1 MLAGARRQ
9 MSKAL
14 FLVIQSRGSWW
25 VDFEGKAHGPF
36 VSRQDAALEARSI
49 AQFEAHTGRAS
60 EVLVPDE
67 DGKFW
72 VIWSSQHDAKRGGG
86 SFVPH
91 RATG

>member
-1 MLAGARRQ
+1 

-14 FLVIQSRGSWW
+14 FLVIQSLGSWW

-36 VSRQDAALEARSI
+36 ASRQDAALEARSI
-49 AQFEAHTGRAS
+49 ARFEAHSGRVS

-67 DGKFW
+67 AGKFW
-72 VIWSSQHDAKRGGG
+72 VIWSSRHDADHQGS

-91 RATG
+91 RITG